1 ALIVTGIIPAECEG
15 KIRYV
20 GNTSKTGA
28 YLALMSEVVRSNME
42 LLAKKISYFEL
53 AEVENYEM
61 LLVSSMS
68 FKD

>member
-1 ALIVTGIIPAECEG
+1 
-15 KIRYV
+15 
-20 GNTSKTGA
+20 
-28 YLALMSEVVRSNME
+28 MSEAARSNME

-68 FKD
+68 FED